1 MTEIDIGGRAEEML
15 RDYFLESNCYVA
27 RGIKLRFGGTDVT
40 DIDLWLY
47 SRPSSF
53 SRERTNVDAK
63 YKQKPQAMERI
74 LWAKGVQA
82 IIGTERCI
90 VATTDKRPVV
100 KSYAHEHGV
109 VVLDGHFLSRL
120 VRRASSE
127 PSRWIEDDLLDAL
140 ADKSDKTLMD
150 WKVRASD
157 AKARLVTDLNFDGCN
172 LWLDDIGVFLKGSV
186 ASEHRSL
193 AYRLSYLTISYF
205 LVGLD
210 FRSMTLAFEDANIR
224 KRAIEDGLR
233 YGEAGKEGVNER
245 LRMAE
250 GLISQYGGRER
261 ASSGMS
267 RRALQDI
274 QALPVDGLAEF
285 FSKIDVT
292 SDLFMMAKELESA
305 AYKTKVPEPGMLS
318 AKAQGALGV
327 MLDFCG
333 LDRTEFYERA
343 ETHSGRTPMTLDEA
357 QRWLKSMGGR
367 YQVERAADGFDAVT
381 VSVTSPRSATISR
394 IALLDREIQGGD
406 RDRRIE
412 AYVVA
417 LADELRSVLER

>member
-109 VVLDGHFLSRL
+109 VVLDGHFFSRL

-140 ADKSDKTLMD
+140 TDKSDKTLMELED
-150 WKVRASD
+150 AGFRRQGQARHRPQLRWLQSLAGRHRGVPEGGSRVRAQ
-157 AKARLVTDLNFDGCN
+157 
-172 LWLDDIGVFLKGSV
+172 V
-186 ASEHRSL
+186 A
-193 AYRLSYLTISYF
+193 
-205 LVGLD
+205 
-210 FRSMTLAFEDANIR
+210 
-224 KRAIEDGLR
+224 
-233 YGEAGKEGVNER
+233 
-245 LRMAE
+245 
-250 GLISQYGGRER
+250 
-261 ASSGMS
+261 
-267 RRALQDI
+267 
-274 QALPVDGLAEF
+274 P
-285 FSKIDVT
+285 
-292 SDLFMMAKELESA
+292 
-305 AYKTKVPEPGMLS
+305 
-318 AKAQGALGV
+318 
-327 MLDFCG
+327 
-333 LDRTEFYERA
+333 
-343 ETHSGRTPMTLDEA
+343 
-357 QRWLKSMGGR
+357 
-367 YQVERAADGFDAVT
+367 
-381 VSVTSPRSATISR
+381 SPDCHT
-394 IALLDREIQGGD
+394 
-406 RDRRIE
+406 
-412 AYVVA
+412 
-417 LADELRSVLER
+417 